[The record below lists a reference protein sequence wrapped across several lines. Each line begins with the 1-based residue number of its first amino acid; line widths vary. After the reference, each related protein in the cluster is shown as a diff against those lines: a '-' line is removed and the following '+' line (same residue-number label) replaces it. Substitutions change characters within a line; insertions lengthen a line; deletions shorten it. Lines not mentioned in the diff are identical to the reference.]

1 MNKINYINDNIAQ
14 GLLANEIVVI
24 GAHEDFISFS
34 GSAAPSAMTMVI
46 I

>member
-24 GAHEDFISFS
+24 GHTKILFLLVDLLL
-34 GSAAPSAMTMVI
+34 PVR
-46 I
+46 